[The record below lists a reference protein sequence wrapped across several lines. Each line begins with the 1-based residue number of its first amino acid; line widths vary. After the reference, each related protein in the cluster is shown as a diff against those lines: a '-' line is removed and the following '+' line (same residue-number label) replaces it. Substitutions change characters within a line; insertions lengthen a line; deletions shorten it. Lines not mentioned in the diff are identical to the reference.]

1 MQRKITNALLG
12 LSVLL
17 GTTLAQAVD
26 LGGAG
31 GDCTAK
37 AAMGIPCSGADI
49 DNSQILKP
57 TNNGGSD
64 SITLRPSTQLTIP
77 TEGGQVGQGNPNT
90 IGNTQSD
97 PLAKAQ
103 PGEDLTPYLRREP
116 KAPPTQYQTLVEN
129 ATGRLLPIF
138 GQDTFDTPA
147 MFNAAQNI
155 PVTADYVV
163 GPGDEVLV
171 RAWGQVDIDYH
182 AVVDRNGVLS
192 IPKVGSINV
201 GGAKYDQLQSLVK
214 SSIARIYNNFDLT
227 VTLGQLRSYQ
237 VFVVGQVR
245 HPGAYTIGPMS
256 TLVNAVYLSGGPS
269 TSGSMRRIELKRG
282 NRVVSE
288 FDLYDLLLKGDK
300 SKDLRLQAGDV
311 INVRSVGP
319 QVAISGSVNAPAVF
333 EAKDGETLAD
343 LVAWAGGF
351 ATTAQTQRLSLQRNL
366 GGTAREVLDV
376 DLQAGGLKT
385 ALRGGDIASVSAIS
399 PQIKNAVTLRGNL
412 AESKLFAWREGLRVR
427 DLIPDREALITK
439 DYWLGKNITLLSDP
453 NNREVKNFNYMDKD
467 RLARDSIED
476 QEGRRTK
483 MKRTL
488 AEINWDYAVVERLD
502 RETLTSTLLPFS
514 LSKAIIEGDPENNLA
529 LEPGDVITVFS
540 KDDIAVPLESRSV
553 YVRLEGEF
561 KHGGL
566 YKIKQGETLRE
577 LVARVGGVTKDAY
590 LLGTELQRESLRA
603 EQQRTMDAAIQKAE
617 SQLALNAGYIAKSSL
632 SPEDATAAR
641 ANAEMQADYLR
652 KLRQIKATGRVVLSL
667 AENATTADL
676 PSTVLQDG
684 DVVKIPSVPSTVTVV
699 GEVVSPNSFLYARGA
714 KLSDYLRLAGG
725 PSINGDASRF
735 YVTHLS
741 GVTETNPAGLF
752 TVSTLEGHP
761 ALPGDAIVVPQLPE
775 KVSYMKNF
783 KDITQIFYQF
793 GLGAAAIRVLTK

>member
-1 MQRKITNALLG
+1 MQNKITTALTG
-12 LSVLL
+12 LLL
-17 GTTLAQAVD
+17 AMAASTTTAAD
-26 LGGAG
+26 LG

-37 AAMGIPCSGADI
+37 AAMGMPCAAGDI
-49 DNSQILKP
+49 DNSQIMKSGGGA
-57 TNNGGSD
+57 NQNG
-64 SITLRPSTQLTIP
+64 ITLRPSSQLNIP
-77 TEGGQVGQGNPNT
+77 AEQGALANPNT
-90 IGNTQSD
+90 IRNTQSD

-103 PGEDLTPYLRREP
+103 PGEDLGPYLRREP
-116 KAPPTQYQTLVEN
+116 KAAPTQYQTLVEN

-138 GQDTFDTPA
+138 GQDMFDTPA
-147 MFNAAQNI
+147 MFKAAQNI

-171 RAWGQVDIDYH
+171 RAWGQVDVDYH
-182 AVVDRNGVLS
+182 AVVDRNGILS

-201 GGAKYDQLQSLVK
+201 GGVRYDQLQGLVK
-214 SSIARIYNNFDLT
+214 SSIGRIYNNFDLT
-227 VTLGQLRSYQ
+227 VTLGQLRSFE
-237 VFVVGQVR
+237 VFVVGQVK

-269 TSGSMRRIELKRG
+269 ASGSMRRIELKRG
-282 NRVVSE
+282 GRTLSE

-300 SKDLRLQAGDV
+300 SRDLRLQAGDV

-319 QVAISGSVNAPAVF
+319 QVAIAGSVNAPAVF
-333 EAKDGETLAD
+333 EAKDGESLGD

-351 ATTAQTQRLSLQRNL
+351 STTAQTQKLSLQRNL
-366 GGTAREVLDV
+366 NGTAREVQDI
-376 DLQAGGLKT
+376 DLASGGLKT
-385 ALRGGDIASVSAIS
+385 ALKAGDIATVSAIS
-399 PQIKNAVTLRGNL
+399 PQIKNAVTLRGNI

-453 NNREVKNFNYMDKD
+453 NNRELKNFNYQENSKVETGSDYRQGKD
-467 RLARDSIED
+467 ARE
-476 QEGRRTK
+476 QRTAL
-483 MKRTL
+483 KRTL
-488 AEINWDYAVVERLD
+488 AEVNWDYAVVERLD
-502 RETLTSTLLPFS
+502 RETLTNTLLPFN
-514 LSKAIIEGDPENNLA
+514 LAKAIIEGDPENNLV

-540 KDDIAVPLESRSV
+540 KDDIAVPVESRSV

-577 LVARVGGVTKDAY
+577 LVARVGGVTRNAY
-590 LLGTELQRESLRA
+590 LLGTELNRESLRA
-603 EQQRTMDAAIQKAE
+603 DQQRTMDAAIKKAE
-617 SQLALNAGYIAKSSL
+617 AQLSLNDGYIAKSSL
-632 SPEDATAAR
+632 TPEDATAAR
-641 ANAEMQADYLR
+641 ANAEMQADYLK
-652 KLRQIKATGRVVLSL
+652 KLKEIKATGRVVLTL
-667 AENATTADL
+667 AENATERDL

-684 DVVKIPSVPSTVTVV
+684 DTIRIPSVPTTVTVV
-699 GEVVSPNSFLYARGA
+699 GEVVSPNSFLFERGA
-714 KLSDYLRLAGG
+714 KLADYLHLAGG
-725 PSINGDASRF
+725 PSINGDTARF

-741 GVTETNPAGLF
+741 GVTEANPSGFF
-752 TVSTLEGHP
+752 TVSSLEGHP
-761 ALPGDAIVVPQLPE
+761 ALPGDEIVVPQLPE